1 MKGISH
7 AIQEV
12 APGETGVVTPTL
24 HIHIYK
30 GERSMTT
37 LIMTADK
44 IGLHSVAEWFK
55 RLNASIERRSQA
67 RRTINELSRLS
78 DYQLRDM
85 GLTRGDIYSIA
96 WGERND

>member
-7 AIQEV
+7 AIKEV
-12 APGETGVVTPTL
+12 APGETGVVIPTL

-55 RLNASIERRSQA
+55 RLNASIAYRAQA
-67 RRTINELSRLS
+67 KRTMALLSSLS
-78 DYQLRDM
+78 DHELKDI
-85 GLTRGDIYSIA
+85 GISRGEIYSLA
-96 WGERND
+96 WEKK

>member
-30 GERSMTT
+30 G
-37 LIMTADK
+37 D
-44 IGLHSVAEWFK
+44 AE
-55 RLNASIERRSQA
+55 
-67 RRTINELSRLS
+67 
-78 DYQLRDM
+78 
-85 GLTRGDIYSIA
+85 
-96 WGERND
+96 